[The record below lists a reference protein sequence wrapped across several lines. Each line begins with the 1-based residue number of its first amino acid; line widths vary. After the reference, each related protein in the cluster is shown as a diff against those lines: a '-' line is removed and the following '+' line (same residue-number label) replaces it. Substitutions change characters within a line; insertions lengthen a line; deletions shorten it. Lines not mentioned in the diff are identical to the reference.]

1 MTFAGPLGAL
11 SCAETPWQS
20 VAATAK
26 PKPNSVFETAFMR
39 KILLSERKTSPA
51 TFCDSSEQLAIL
63 GMLTTAK
70 KGWRR
75 LTERLAG
82 VKKRLERSGQ
92 VGLDLRAG
100 GANHDQTRSF
110 EQVG

>member
-39 KILLSERKTSPA
+39 KILLSERKTSQA

-63 GMLTTAK
+63 GNAHYCE
-70 KGWRR
+70 
-75 LTERLAG
+75 ERLAQTNRTPRRRQEEIG
-82 VKKRLERSGQ
+82 ATRPSRARL
-92 VGLDLRAG
+92 AG
-100 GANHDQTRSF
+100 GRRES
-110 EQVG
+110 